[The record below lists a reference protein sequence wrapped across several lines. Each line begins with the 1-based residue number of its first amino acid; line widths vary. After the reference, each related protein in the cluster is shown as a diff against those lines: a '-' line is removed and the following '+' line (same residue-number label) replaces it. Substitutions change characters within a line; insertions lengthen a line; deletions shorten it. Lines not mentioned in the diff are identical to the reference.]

1 MNMIVFGATGPTG
14 REVVRQGLELGR
26 DVTAFVRDPS
36 ALELEDAHLQVLKGD
51 VIDPDT
57 VIAALAG
64 QDAVVSALGSHSRK
78 GPVTVYSVGMAN
90 LLKGMAVHG
99 VRRIACVSAGGVGNP
114 KDPNLPWVYRK
125 IILGG
130 FMKEIC
136 ADMERM
142 EKLIQAG
149 GTEWTIARPVG
160 LSDEPLTAEYRVAEG
175 TSLPHGSRISRA
187 DLAAFL
193 LKAVRSPEYVRK
205 AVAIAY

>member
-1 MNMIVFGATGPTG
+1 MKVIVFGATGPTG
-14 REVVRQGLELGR
+14 REVVKQGLELGR
-26 DVTAFVRDPS
+26 DVTAFVRDLS
-36 ALELEDAHLQVLKGD
+36 ALDIDDPHLRMVQGD
-51 VIDPDT
+51 VMDADT
-57 VIAALAG
+57 VIPALAG

-78 GPVTVYSVGMAN
+78 GPVTVYSVGVAN
-90 LLKGMAVHG
+90 ILQGMTEHG
-99 VRRIACVSAGGVGNP
+99 LRRIACVSAGGVGNP

-130 FMKEIC
+130 FMKEIY

-149 GTEWTIARPVG
+149 DTEWTIVRPAG

>member
-1 MNMIVFGATGPTG
+1 MKMIVFGATGPTG
-14 REVVRQGLELGR
+14 REVVKQGLELGR

-36 ALELEDAHLQVLKGD
+36 ALDLEDTHLLVVKGD
-51 VIDPDT
+51 VMDPDT
-57 VIAALAG
+57 VIPALAG

-78 GPVTVYSVGMAN
+78 GTISVYSLGVANILQGMA
-90 LLKGMAVHG
+90 AHG

-130 FMKEIC
+130 FMKEIY

-142 EKLIQAG
+142 EKLLQA
-149 GTEWTIARPVG
+149 TDVEWTVVRPAG
-160 LSDEPLTAEYRVAEG
+160 LTDEPPTADYRVAEG
-175 TSLPHGSRISRA
+175 TSLPHGSRIARS

-193 LKAVRSPEYVRK
+193 VKAVRSPEYARK